1 MAGVLI
7 GLSDLHYTKIISGA
21 TTPETAFAGEIK
33 KLAKA
38 IEAGITPNTS
48 NAVLY
53 ADDGAAESASAEGET
68 EISLTVDAIATA
80 IYADLL
86 GKETN
91 ADGVVMDST
100 GDVAPNVALAF
111 RALKSNGKYR
121 YFWYYKGTFQLPE
134 ESYQTKGE
142 SIEYNTPSIN
152 GVFVHSDIVK
162 NAQGNGIKRMFVDED
177 DQGVNADVIA
187 NWFNAVYTGVT
198 EEEETPEP

>member
-7 GLSDLHYTKIISGA
+7 GLSDIHYTIIAPNA
-21 TTPETAFAGEIK
+21 TDVETAFTNPIK

-38 IEAGITPNTS
+38 IETTVTPNTS

-68 EISLTVDAIATA
+68 EISFTVDAIANA

-91 ADGVVMDST
+91 ADGVVVDST

-111 RALKSNGKYR
+111 RSLKSNGKYR
-121 YFWYYKGTFQLPE
+121 YFWFLKGTFQLPE

-142 SIEYNTPSIN
+142 SIEYNTPSIT

-177 DQGVNADVIA
+177 DEGVNADVIA
-187 NWFNAVYTGVT
+187 NWFTKVYTGAEV
-198 EEEETPEP
+198 TPEP